1 MANSRKIRT
10 RKEHSLGIFKDL
22 NKHRLIPR
30 YPNKQTKNKG
40 VMPGVI
46 LLGKNKKGVDKT
58 VYVKYYSNK
67 DVNGL
72 SMDTARFDAL
82 GDYAAFVILRE
93 CGARVPKVRL
103 KGTQKFF
110 KAHDKHQ
117 HDLQVK
123 NKIYL
128 FSTDIAQ
135 QKSKHPEKKYWYG
148 DMECK
153 SYSINMN
160 ALQLDARISLKD
172 ETDDASADGGV
183 TKAQTVY
190 HYPIDLPSAARLL
203 ILGVI
208 LQLGDL
214 HVNNMGYVLS
224 RHGDKISAKLTF
236 IDFFVKANDIGMFGA
251 RSLQEL
257 VNNYYG
263 GYFQPSE
270 LARVIASLTEQDY
283 INALHDIETNF
294 DRGCKL
300 VTTQIEQMPFVTNE
314 RKAEFNAKLI
324 KVKNNLTKLQEFQAK
339 KSLSCYK

>member
-10 RKEHSLGIFKDL
+10 RKKHSQGIFKDL
-22 NKHRLIPR
+22 NEHSLIPR
-30 YPNKQTKNKG
+30 YPNQQTKKKG

-46 LLGKNKKGVDKT
+46 LLGKNKHGVGKT

-117 HDLQVK
+117 PLQVK

-128 FSTDIAQ
+128 FSTDLAQ
-135 QKSKHPEKKYWYG
+135 QKSKHPDKKYWYG

-160 ALQLDARISLKD
+160 TLQLDASISLKD

-183 TKAQTVY
+183 TKAQPVY

-203 ILGVI
+203 ILGLI

-214 HVNNMGYVLS
+214 HINNMGYVLS
-224 RHGDKISAKLTF
+224 RHGDKVTAKLTF
-236 IDFFVKANDIGMFGA
+236 IDFFVTAKHISLLGA
-251 RSLQEL
+251 HSLREL
-257 VNNYYG
+257 VCNYYG
-263 GYFQPSE
+263 GYFQPEE

-283 INALHDIETNF
+283 MNALHDIESNF

-314 RKAEFNAKLI
+314 RKEQFNAKLVKI
-324 KVKNNLTKLQEFQAK
+324 KYNLTQLQEFQAK